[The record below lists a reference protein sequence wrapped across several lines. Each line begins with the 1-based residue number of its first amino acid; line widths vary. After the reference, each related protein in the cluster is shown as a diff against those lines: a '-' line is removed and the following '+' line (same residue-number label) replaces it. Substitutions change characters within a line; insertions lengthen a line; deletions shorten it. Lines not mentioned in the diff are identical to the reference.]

1 MMVSFFLAFKLHDS
15 RKGDREGDYQDHV
28 VECTMKIQLI
38 LLIVHSLRRLM

>member
-15 RKGDREGDYQDHV
+15 RKSDREGDYQDHEV
-28 VECTMKIQLI
+28 DTMKIQLI